1 MFVKYAQKLTFL
13 QYTYTIQN
21 TTYLGDFVIKKVIVL
36 LIVINISLFADFY
49 YSGGKKHTL
58 DSLKVQRAVDK
69 NDTISFRTNL
79 GNIVKI
85 NNQLIVSFED
95 NRIKKLIEERYNLKL
110 IESLSDTMYLY
121 QVDDATKTLKIANKI
136 YEQDG
141 VKFSHPNFKVT
152 KKTRAIS
159 NDPHADLLWHLED
172 NSYNGADINIK
183 EAWEYTKGAGVKVA
197 VYDDGIDINHV
208 DLRENIYAYA
218 NFNDPTTN
226 IPNPM
231 LDSWHGTATT
241 GILAAKENYRGGVGV
256 APEVSVYAVGY
267 GDTVAKDIAAYR
279 WLMSEGVS
287 VINNSWGTYEQLDA
301 YSEIFRELATK
312 GRDGKGI
319 IIIFASGNKVDGREK
334 NLDLPNINDES
345 ESPFVISVAASTS
358 YNRIASY
365 SNFGKSVDF
374 TAPGG
379 SNANGIFTTDATG
392 ANGYNSSDYNY
403 NFMGTSAAAPIVA
416 GVAALMLSVNPELTK
431 NDVVK
436 ILKRTAQKLGVY
448 PYDENGHNVYWG
460 YGKVDAAS
468 AVKLAIYSRSNLK
481 NFAHTMFKEL
491 TQ

>member
-1 MFVKYAQKLTFL
+1 M
-13 QYTYTIQN
+13 
-21 TTYLGDFVIKKVIVL
+21 IKKVIVL
-36 LIVINISLFADFY
+36 LIIINISLFADFY

-58 DSLKVQRAVDK
+58 NPLKTKRAVDK
-69 NDTISFRTNL
+69 NTSIPFRTNS

-85 NNQLIVSFED
+85 NNQLIVSFKD
-95 NRIKKLIEERYNLKL
+95 LSVQKSIEKIYDLKL
-110 IESLSDTMYLY
+110 IQSLSDTMYLY
-121 QVDDATKTLKIANKI
+121 QVNNPATTSKISNKI
-136 YEQDG
+136 YEQKG
-141 VKFSHPNFKVT
+141 IKFAHPNFKII

-172 NSYNGADINIK
+172 TSYNNADVNIK
-183 EAWEYTKGAGVKVA
+183 EAWKYTKGAGVKVA
-197 VYDDGIDINHV
+197 IYDDGIDINHV

-218 NFNDPTTN
+218 NFNDPNTN

-231 LDSWHGTATT
+231 SDSWHGTATT
-241 GILAAKENYRGGVGV
+241 GILAAKENNRGGVGV
-256 APEVSVYAVGY
+256 APEVSLYAVGY
-267 GDTVAKDIAAYR
+267 GDTVAKDIQAYR

-287 VINNSWGTYEQLDA
+287 IINNSWGTYEQLDA
-301 YSEIFRELATK
+301 YNEIFKELATK

-319 IIIFASGNKVDGREK
+319 IIIFASGNKTKGREK

-379 SNANGIFTTDATG
+379 SNVNGIFTTDATG
-392 ANGYNSSDYNY
+392 VDGYNSSDYNY

-416 GVAALMLSVNPELTK
+416 GVAALVLSINPELTRE
-431 NDVVK
+431 DVIK
-436 ILKRTAQKLGVY
+436 ILKQTAQKLGVFD
-448 PYDENGHNVYWG
+448 YDENGHNIHWG
-460 YGKVDAAS
+460 YGKVDAGR
-468 AVKLAIYSRSNLK
+468 AVKLAMYSKSNLR
-481 NFAHTMFKEL
+481 NFAHTMFREL